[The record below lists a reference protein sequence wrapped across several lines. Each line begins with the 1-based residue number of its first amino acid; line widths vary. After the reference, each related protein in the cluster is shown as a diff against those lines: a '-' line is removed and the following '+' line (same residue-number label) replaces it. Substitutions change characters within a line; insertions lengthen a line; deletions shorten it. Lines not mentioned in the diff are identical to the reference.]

1 MPFCKKSEEVSDKTR
16 SRFHISP
23 SPVVYVFFFGEFTF
37 MLIHSVIIYKN
48 LTFASLNQMI
58 YV

>member
-1 MPFCKKSEEVSDKTR
+1 MPFCKKREEVSDKTR

-23 SPVVYVFFFGEFTF
+23 SPVVYVFFFGEFIF

>member
-1 MPFCKKSEEVSDKTR
+1 MPFCKKREEVSDKTR
-16 SRFHISP
+16 RRFYISP
-23 SPVVYVFFFGEFTF
+23 SLVVSVFFFGEFTF
-37 MLIHSVIIYKN
+37 MLIHSIITYKN